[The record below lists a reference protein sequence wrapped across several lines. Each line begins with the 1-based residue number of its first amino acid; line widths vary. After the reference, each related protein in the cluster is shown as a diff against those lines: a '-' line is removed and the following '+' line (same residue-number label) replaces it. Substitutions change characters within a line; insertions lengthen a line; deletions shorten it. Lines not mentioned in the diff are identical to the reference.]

1 MKSIYLKLTGLAG
14 ALLMMLTAL
23 GLSHEQSP
31 QPPLSSSSA
40 GTSTTHQ
47 QLENGT
53 TNTVTSITTTTITTG
68 QPGESAAATSTP
80 STAISDENSEN
91 LQNQGTTSGSTVST
105 NTQPNKPTG
114 GSASSSTA
122 ASNTPTRPSSPVVP
136 APTPTPT
143 GKIVTGYY
151 AGWASYKGYTPDR
164 VPVQQLTHL
173 NYAFAKINPSANAV
187 ALADPAND
195 RKNFAALRKLKQR
208 YGHLKTLI
216 SIGGW
221 DYSAY
226 FSDIASTAARR
237 TAFAESCLTFI
248 LEHGFDGVDL
258 DWEYPVSGGAA
269 GNTNRPQ
276 DKQNFTLLLK
286 EIRRQLD
293 SQSARD
299 GKTYYLTIAGAANT
313 SYLSKIEPQNV
324 SPLVDYIF
332 LMAYD
337 FHGPWDR
344 FADLNAPLY
353 TPQEASPHYKSSV
366 YDGIKAYLNKG
377 VSAQKIVLGMPLYG
391 YVYQG
396 VSKQNNGLYSAF
408 SSAKSLSY
416 NDLRLSYLNNT
427 AYSRHRHEAA
437 KVPYLYGNGTFISY
451 EDSASI
457 SAKTALAKSLG
468 LAGVGVWELSQDTS
482 GALLNSA
489 YRTLN

>member
-1 MKSIYLKLTGLAG
+1 MKPIYSKLTGLAA

-23 GLSHEQSP
+23 GLSHGQSP
-31 QPPLSSSSA
+31 QPPLSSSSS
-40 GTSTTHQ
+40 GTNTTHQ
-47 QLENGT
+47 QSENDI
-53 TNTVTSITTTTITTG
+53 TNTVTTTTTITTG
-68 QPGESAAATSTP
+68 RPGESAATTSTP
-80 STAISDENSEN
+80 STAISDGNSGN
-91 LQNQGTTSGSTVST
+91 LQNQGIVSSSTVST
-105 NTQPNKPTG
+105 NTQPNKTTG
-114 GSASSSTA
+114 GSAPSSTA
-122 ASNTPTRPSSPVVP
+122 VSSAPTRPSSSSNPAP
-136 APTPTPT
+136 APTPA

-151 AGWASYKGYTPDR
+151 ASWASYKGYTPDR

-195 RKNFAALRKLKQR
+195 RKNFSALRKLKQR
-208 YGHLKTLI
+208 YSHLKTLI

-237 TAFAESCLTFI
+237 TAFAKSCLTFI

-293 SQSARD
+293 GQSARD

-377 VSAQKIVLGMPLYG
+377 VSPQKIVLGMPLYG

-427 AYSRHRHEAA
+427 AYSQHRHEAA
-437 KVPYLYGNGTFISY
+437 KVPYLYGNDTFISY
-451 EDSASI
+451 EDPASI

>member
-1 MKSIYLKLTGLAG
+1 MKPIYSKLTGLAG

-40 GTSTTHQ
+40 GTNTTQ
-47 QLENGT
+47 QQSGNNIA
-53 TNTVTSITTTTITTG
+53 NTVTATTTITTG
-68 QPGESAAATSTP
+68 QSEESAATTSTP
-80 STAISDENSEN
+80 STAISDGNSEN

-122 ASNTPTRPSSPVVP
+122 ASNAPTRPSSPVVP

-143 GKIVTGYY
+143 GKIVAGYY

-208 YGHLKTLI
+208 YSHLKTLI

-391 YVYQG
+391 YVYRG

-468 LAGVGVWELSQDTS
+468 LAGVGIWELSQDTS